1 MLAELYSSY
10 HLKHPSPCFPQRK
23 RTACLFDSVSPQ
35 LCGFLESGWNF
46 HVPVVALC
54 VGDIERCQYNL
65 TGKRAWVHVLDSH
78 SVLEQSSVAA
88 WLPCLFLH
96 FLVLNSP
103 ASYHII
109 QACWLC
115 AWNVLICSLVCIP
128 WAQPLLSSLTSRFF
142 ILTCWI
148 AESLKLNA
156 DTTIYP
162 HLVFAEALM
171 LTSDG
176 WESSDEPP
184 SVDRRQ

>member
-128 WAQPLLSSLTSRFF
+128 WAQPLLSSWISSFF

-148 AESLKLNA
+148 AETECRHHDL
-156 DTTIYP
+156 
-162 HLVFAEALM
+162 
-171 LTSDG
+171 
-176 WESSDEPP
+176 SSPRLCW
-184 SVDRRQ
+184 SSNVDVRWLRKFRWATKCW